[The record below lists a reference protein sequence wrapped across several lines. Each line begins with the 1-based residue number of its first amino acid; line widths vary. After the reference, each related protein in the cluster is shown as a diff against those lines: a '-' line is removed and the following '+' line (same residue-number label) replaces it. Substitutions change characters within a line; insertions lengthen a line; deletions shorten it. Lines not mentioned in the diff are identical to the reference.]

1 MGPEFQR
8 LLRHEEDRR
17 IASHRTA
24 SSVVI
29 VAPTTAIIACDVAV
43 DYNELIPTFK
53 FPRLGRKFCSDQ
65 DQEGQG
71 GF

>member
-1 MGPEFQR
+1 MILGTMGPEFQR

-17 IASHRTA
+17 VASHRTA

-43 DYNELIPTFK
+43 DY
-53 FPRLGRKFCSDQ
+53 
-65 DQEGQG
+65 
-71 GF
+71 